1 MRAAVWNFTTK
12 STRGHWEEK
21 RRRGWRGAD
30 GRSGSEDGEQSG
42 ERERDREREE
52 KQNERDGDEDGER
65 RRGRGTRETKGMWS
79 SPSLCLAALWL
90 KRRIPRE
97 GGGSR
102 PAQSVLSLPWSPA
115 CRPQKR
121 TAKNL
126 QDGLLLLH
134 RAPPPPPLAPKN
146 LQSKHRLS
154 RHTSPPLNF
163 RRRGSTSDEP
173 LPGFLKTSFF
183 LSFFFDVLMK
193 ISRVS

>member
-1 MRAAVWNFTTK
+1 MHARCSLKFYNKIHEGPLRRKEAKGVKRSRRAQRQW
-12 STRGHWEEK
+12 G
-21 RRRGWRGAD
+21 RRAKWR
-30 GRSGSEDGEQSG
+30 
-42 ERERDREREE
+42 ERERQREREE

-134 RAPPPPPLAPKN
+134 RVPPTIGSKESAKQAQIVTAHQPPP
-146 LQSKHRLS
+146 Q
-154 RHTSPPLNF
+154 F
-163 RRRGSTSDEP
+163 
-173 LPGFLKTSFF
+173 
-183 LSFFFDVLMK
+183 
-193 ISRVS
+193 